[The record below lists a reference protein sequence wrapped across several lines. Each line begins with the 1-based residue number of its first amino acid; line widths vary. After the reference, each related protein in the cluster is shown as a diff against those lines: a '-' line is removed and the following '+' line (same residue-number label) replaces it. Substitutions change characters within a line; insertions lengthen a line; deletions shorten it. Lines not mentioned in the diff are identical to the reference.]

1 MSFYN
6 LSEYVKYGLFL
17 QDIKANNPYDII
29 LFERKFDSDLDFSK
43 FNIKFLNQDNDS
55 FVRQINDCVDKYDN
69 VLLIL
74 EESNSYDVL
83 WSIKFK
89 ANMTII
95 NLYVGISWFGNKNKL
110 DSNDIGY
117 LLNLWF
123 DVYEPW
129 DSNNFLKILSSD
141 GPKYIRLNNNDLP
154 QNLLYFE
161 EFAIIDQNLLD
172 LKDILPLVNNGYN
185 WFDGTVLVTWSL
197 LANTIQALRIS
208 MDHYGNS
215 FDLFCISKLNFEL
228 SNELI
233 DSLKKNDLVILVIDQ
248 SYPNWFQDFI
258 KSKFKEWGYQS
269 TRIKFIYPE
278 YEKLNTILEEYKLEQ
293 VWLDWL
299 AIANNIHNIV
309 KS

>member
-17 QDIKANNPYDII
+17 QDIKDNNPYDII

-55 FVRQINDCVDKYDN
+55 FVRQINDCVDKYDK
-69 VLLIL
+69 VLLVL
-74 EESNSYDVL
+74 QESNSYDVL

-89 ANMTII
+89 SNLTII

-110 DSNDIGY
+110 DSNDIWY
-117 LLNLWF
+117 LLTLGL

-129 DSNNFLKILSSD
+129 DSNNFIKILSGD
-141 GPKYIRLNNNDLP
+141 NPKYIRLSNNDLP

-172 LKDILPLVNNGYN
+172 LKEILPLVNNGYN
-185 WFDGTVLVTWSL
+185 WFDGIVLVSWSL
-197 LANTIQALRIS
+197 LASAIQALRIS

-215 FDLFCISKLNFEL
+215 FDLFCISKLNLEL
-228 SNELI
+228 SDELVA
-233 DSLKKNDLVILVIDQ
+233 SLKKNDLIIFIVDQ
-248 SYPNWFQDFI
+248 SYPNGFQDI
-258 KSKFKEWGYQS
+258 VKSKFKEWGYQS

-278 YEKLNTILEEYKLEQ
+278 YQKLNTILEEYKLEQ